1 MKIEEKLTFRL
12 DPQSSQLLAK
22 RAGEGSPHLAAR
34 DLLIQAL
41 NEPLLTTLIE
51 GRLDETNR
59 LIRELRQDLSTT
71 LQLTLVLLGRTTP
84 EEAKRWADKH
94 LHP

>member
-1 MKIEEKLTFRL
+1 MKLEEKLTFRL
-12 DPQSSQLLAK
+12 DARHSQLLAD

-34 DLLIQAL
+34 DLLVRAL
-41 NEPLLTTLIE
+41 NEPLLSGQIE
-51 GRLDETNR
+51 ARLDQTNR
-59 LIRELRQDLSTT
+59 LVGELRKDLSNT
-71 LQLTLVLLGRTTP
+71 LQLTLVLLGRATP